1 MQKHQSVLVVSLQ
14 LVIGGLT
21 TVILVVSGT
30 VNLLFQACFY
40 FSHFLR
46 PALGIVAV
54 SVMTTVQSPH
64 SNFFHL
70 VEVSVSTRQLTGYGS
85 EYYLQPLRRNQKPLT
100 MLSCYCCLSA
110 KLCLTHLRS
119 HGLQSAMFLCPQ
131 NCPGKSTGVGCHFLF
146 Q

>member
-1 MQKHQSVLVVSLQ
+1 MLYSEGWQLGGRGQTLAPKLTLLLDNQGARAFIDRGRGCMQKQQSVLVVSLQ

-54 SVMTTVQSPH
+54 SVMTTV
-64 SNFFHL
+64 
-70 VEVSVSTRQLTGYGS
+70 
-85 EYYLQPLRRNQKPLT
+85 
-100 MLSCYCCLSA
+100 
-110 KLCLTHLRS
+110 
-119 HGLQSAMFLCPQ
+119 
-131 NCPGKSTGVGCHFLF
+131 
-146 Q
+146 